1 MPQADPP
8 SHASRPALGPS
19 LGQGRALPE
28 RAPAPGAPMTLPEEQ
43 RRPGPGPRSFGS
55 TWWVGAPFSSRDS
68 VSSASVPASLLEFL
82 QVIPNGGPCS
92 RACTGGHQPASP
104 GAGEG
109 RRSPLSP
116 PGRGRLPLSRGL
128 GGLCRQRCTG
138 TARSVGLD
146 SLFFPLQGLGG
157 GGSQS
162 GGPLG
167 WLMRSEAG
175 ECAPFTL

>member
-8 SHASRPALGPS
+8 SHASRPARGPS
-19 LGQGRALPE
+19 LGRGQALPE
-28 RAPAPGAPMTLPEEQ
+28 RAPAPGAPMTLPEKQ
-43 RRPGPGPRSFGS
+43 RRPGPGPRGFGS
-55 TWWVGAPFSSRDS
+55 TWWVGAPFSPRDS
-68 VSSASVPASLLEFL
+68 VSSAAVPALLLEFL
-82 QVIPNGGPCS
+82 QVVPNGGPCS
-92 RACTGGHQPASP
+92 RACTGGHQHASP

-116 PGRGRLPLSRGL
+116 PGRGRLPERP
-128 GGLCRQRCTG
+128 GGLCRQRCAG